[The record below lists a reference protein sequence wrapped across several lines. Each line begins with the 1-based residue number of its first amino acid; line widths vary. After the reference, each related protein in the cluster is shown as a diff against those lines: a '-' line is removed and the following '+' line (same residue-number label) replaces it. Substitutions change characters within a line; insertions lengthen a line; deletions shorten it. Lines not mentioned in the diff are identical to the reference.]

1 MIGDPTLFMRADM
14 VEQAWRIVQPVLDDW
29 VAKKADFPD
38 YDSGSDGPNTAD
50 ELLAR
55 DGGRAWRP
63 VTQLSEQKDMSG
75 HPEIRLLLADVDGT
89 LVTQDKVLTEAAK
102 AAARELHDAGIALAI
117 TSGRPPRGMSMLIEP
132 LALQGAIAG
141 FNGGVFVNPDLTVI
155 ESHTLDPAIA
165 QQTLKLIL
173 DQGLDAWVYTEDEW
187 LIRDKEAPHVARESW
202 TVKFDAKVVASF
214 TDAHLAHAVK
224 IVGISDDLDLA
235 AACEKVVQNAL
246 GEKASAVRSQPY
258 YLDVTHPQ
266 ANKGT
271 VVTTL
276 SKLLNIPPA
285 QIATIG
291 DMPNDVLMFRKGGFS
306 IAMGNSS
313 NEVKA
318 QASAVTDSNENE
330 GFAKAV
336 RKFVLPPVAP

>member
-1 MIGDPTLFMRADM
+1 VAAGGPTIGAEA
-14 VEQAWRIVQPVLDDW
+14 V
-29 VAKKADFPD
+29 
-38 YDSGSDGPNTAD
+38 SGQ
-50 ELLAR
+50 R
-55 DGGRAWRP
+55 D
-63 VTQLSEQKDMSG
+63 
-75 HPEIRLLLADVDGT
+75 IRLLLADVDGT

-102 AAARELHDAGIALAI
+102 EVARELHHAGIILAI

-132 LALQGAIAG
+132 LALQSAIAG
-141 FNGGVFVNPDLTVI
+141 FNGGVFVNPDLSVI
-155 ESHTLDPAIA
+155 ESHTLDPATA
-165 QQTLKLIL
+165 KQTLKLIL
-173 DQGLDAWVYTEDEW
+173 DQGLDAWVYTEEEW
-187 LIRDKEAPHVARESW
+187 LIRDKEAPHVARETW

-224 IVGISDDLDLA
+224 IVGISDDLDLV
-235 AACEKVVQNAL
+235 AACEKVAQNTL
-246 GEKASAVRSQPY
+246 GEKASAARSQPY

-271 VVTTL
+271 VVATL
-276 SKLLNIPPA
+276 SKLLNIPPE

-291 DMPNDVLMFRKGGFS
+291 DMPNDVLMFRKSGFS

-313 NEVKA
+313 DQVKA

-336 RKFVLPPVAP
+336 RKFVLRSVSA